1 MPVLDWSRTDLSYK
15 MPDGSKALRFDINE
29 FAAFE
34 LYILKRTGAETLTQK
49 IKSESENYF
58 EKLTNADKIKL
69 QQNIIAG
76 LPEPKSR
83 ILLKIS

>member
-1 MPVLDWSRTDLSYK
+1 
-15 MPDGSKALRFDINE
+15 
-29 FAAFE
+29 
-34 LYILKRTGAETLTQK
+34 LYILKRTGAEKTLTRSK
-49 IKSESENYF
+49 KAKAKTTF

-83 ILLKIS
+83 ILLKISKVLQGYDGIDANRLKRKFILFLA

>member
-1 MPVLDWSRTDLSYK
+1 

-58 EKLTNADKIKL
+58 
-69 QQNIIAG
+69 
-76 LPEPKSR
+76 
-83 ILLKIS
+83 